1 MAIATME
8 WMKILIMIITVSS
21 GVAAPFI
28 YIWKRNIKDQES
40 RDKKIEDLVTK
51 THQQE
56 VDIAG
61 LKNGK
66 VSHTELQETV
76 RQMETSTQHK
86 FEALHNK
93 MDINLQK
100 SREDLSHEVRDLK
113 DYFKEIMAA
122 NKNN

>member
-1 MAIATME
+1 MAWIE
-8 WMKILIMIITVSS
+8 WMKVLAVVLSVV
-21 GVAAPFI
+21 GVFTAPFV
-28 YIWKRNIKDQES
+28 YIWKQSIKDQEG
-40 RDKKIEDLVTK
+40 RDRKIDDLVSK

-122 NKNN
+122 NKSN